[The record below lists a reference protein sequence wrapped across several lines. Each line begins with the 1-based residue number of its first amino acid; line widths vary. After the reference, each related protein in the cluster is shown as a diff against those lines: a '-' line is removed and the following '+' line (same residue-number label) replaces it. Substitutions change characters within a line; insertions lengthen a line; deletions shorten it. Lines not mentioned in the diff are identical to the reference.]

1 MSMSLFE
8 MGGGLFIE
16 SQPSVWECVRKRP
29 GSYNSGLHTRTFH
42 SLSF

>member
-16 SQPSVWECVRKRP
+16 SHNRVWECVRKRP
-29 GSYNSGLHTRTFH
+29 GSYNSGPHTRTFP
-42 SLSF
+42 SF